1 MMKWLIDNWSLLV
14 IILAFIVV
22 ATVHFRKLAGLPSDQ
37 QVAKIKE
44 WLLLAVVM
52 AEKEMGAGTG
62 AIKLRYVYS
71 LFVDK
76 FPSVA
81 PVVPFELF
89 SKWVDE
95 VLAQMKNMLETNK
108 DIEQYVRGE

>member
-1 MMKWLIDNWSLLV
+1 MKWLIENWSLLV
-14 IILAFIVV
+14 VILAFLVV
-22 ATVHFRKLAGLPSDQ
+22 ATVYFRRLAGLPSDQ
-37 QVAKIKE
+37 QIAKIKE
-44 WLLLAVVM
+44 WLLFAVVM
-52 AEKEMGAGTG
+52 AEKEMGSGTG

-76 FPSVA
+76 FPSIA

-95 VLAQMKNMLETNK
+95 VLAQMKIMLETNK
-108 DIEQYVRGE
+108 DIEQYVKGE

>member
-1 MMKWLIDNWSLLV
+1 MAWIQNNWSLLV
-14 IILAFIVV
+14 VLLAAF
-22 ATVHFRKLAGLPSDQ
+22 FLAWRYLKKFSGLPSDEQ
-37 QVAKIKE
+37 QAKIKE

-52 AEKEMGAGTG
+52 AEKEMGSGTG

-95 VLAQMKNMLETNK
+95 ALAQMKNMLETNK
-108 DIEQYVRGE
+108 DIEQYVKGE